1 VSDLYWHLGPRVKRR
16 PGPKVRLLADDAFPW
31 EAWRRRLTTCQIHVV
46 RFEIV
51 EDRRIVTVQAR
62 FADGSVVSV
71 AGPSSLRE
79 AFEEI
84 QRQTAGPVSRR
95 ATG

>member
-1 VSDLYWHLGPRVKRR
+1 MKRR

-46 RFEIV
+46 RFEIL
-51 EDRRIVTVQAR
+51 EDGRIDSVQAR

-71 AGPSSLRE
+71 TEPSSLGE

-84 QRQTAGPVSRR
+84 QRQAAGPVPRR